1 MSKEKIKLSKLEKQ
15 EKKLNEFSCDLQTF
29 FSDIVAVVAT
39 NMFEDGTWEVCE
51 ALKVTEKEM
60 FKLVREHKTYL
71 AKIKAFDKKFAELK
85 LDAPILKTVK
95 K

>member
-39 NMFEDGTWEVCE
+39 TMFDDGTWEVCE

-60 FKLVREHKTYL
+60 FKLVREQKANL
-71 AKIKAFDKKFAELK
+71 AKIKAFEKKFAELK
-85 LDAPILKTVK
+85 LDAPTLKTVK

>member
-39 NMFEDGTWEVCE
+39 NMYDDGIWEVCE
-51 ALKVTEKEM
+51 ALKVTE
-60 FKLVREHKTYL
+60 
-71 AKIKAFDKKFAELK
+71 
-85 LDAPILKTVK
+85 
-95 K
+95 